1 MALLVF
7 AQDANS
13 AGHLTDHYDV
23 LFLHNQAYLSGLWH
37 GLRAGW
43 VPVLACV
50 LLAYG
55 NRGIKFKIAGAIIV
69 VFTLFINRFLAADF
83 SRSVSVLVPCVLLGS
98 ILIARHR
105 PSLALGVTA
114 FALLVNLL
122 TPARHINSLFSVDI
136 HNALHE
142 REQANNPPNSVN
154 PVFYNQYGIKLFK
167 ENDVDGAES
176 FFTGALHL
184 AQDNPPPD
192 NAPALIADIYWNR
205 ANLYANNSM
214 WLKALPDLE
223 DALKNAPADWN
234 RRDVVKSFAA
244 EISKRYQPPQ
254 E

>member
-1 MALLVF
+1 MT
-7 AQDANS
+7 
-13 AGHLTDHYDV
+13 HTY
-23 LFLHNQAYLSGLWH
+23 
-37 GLRAGW
+37 
-43 VPVLACV
+43 
-50 LLAYG
+50 
-55 NRGIKFKIAGAIIV
+55 I
-69 VFTLFINRFLAADF
+69 
-83 SRSVSVLVPCVLLGS
+83 
-98 ILIARHR
+98 
-105 PSLALGVTA
+105 
-114 FALLVNLL
+114 
-122 TPARHINSLFSVDI
+122 
-136 HNALHE
+136 
-142 REQANNPPNSVN
+142 VN
-154 PVFYNQYGIKLFK
+154 PVFYNLYGIKLFK

-244 EISKRYQPPQ
+244 EISNRYQPPQ